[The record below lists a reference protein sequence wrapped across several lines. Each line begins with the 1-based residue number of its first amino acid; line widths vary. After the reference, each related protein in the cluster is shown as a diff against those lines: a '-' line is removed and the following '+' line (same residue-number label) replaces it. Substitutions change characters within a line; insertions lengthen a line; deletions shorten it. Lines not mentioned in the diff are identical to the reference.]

1 MFEIVEQQNSMTARI
16 KVIGIGGGGSNA
28 VNTMITASLSGVD
41 FMVANTDAQS
51 LEASEAAVRIQLG
64 GLVTKGLGAGANPE
78 IGRRAALEDQ
88 EKIREYLEGSDM
100 IFITA
105 GMGGGTG
112 TGGAPVI
119 ARVAREVGAL
129 TVGVVTKPF
138 IFEGKKR
145 MRQAE
150 DGIEELKQN
159 VDTLIVIP
167 NQRLLSIAAK
177 TTTMLEAFHK
187 ADDVL
192 LQAVRGISD
201 LIITPGLINLD
212 FADVRTVM
220 AEMGLAL
227 MGAASASG
235 ENRAIEAAQ
244 KAISSPLLE
253 DISIQGARGVLIN
266 ITGGPDLCLHEVNEA
281 ASMIQEEAHEDAN
294 IIFGAV
300 IDESLTDEIRI
311 TVIATGFGEVKEE
324 KKPLPIAA
332 PAPNVSHIANAVQK
346 NKKVV
351 HLGTI
356 VDDLDAPT
364 WQRKKQG
371 SEEVETVTLNK
382 TGFQFSPN
390 QEDDD
395 KYDIPTFLRRQMD

>member
-1 MFEIVEQQNSMTARI
+1 MFEIVEPENLKARI
-16 KVIGIGGGGSNA
+16 KVIGIGGGGGNA
-28 VNTMITASLSGVD
+28 INTMIGSKLTGVD

-51 LEASEAAVRIQLG
+51 LDASRAPVKIQLG
-64 GLVTKGLGAGANPE
+64 PTVTKGLGAGANPE
-78 IGRRAALEDQ
+78 IGRRAALED
-88 EKIREYLEGSDM
+88 EELIKEYVAGADM

-112 TGGAPVI
+112 TGGAPV
-119 ARVAREVGAL
+119 VARLAREAGAL

-145 MRQAE
+145 MHQAE
-150 DGIEELKQN
+150 AGIEHLKQN

-177 TTTMLEAFHK
+177 TTTMLEAFHR

-281 ASMIQEEAHEDAN
+281 ASMIQEEAHDEAN
-294 IIFGAV
+294 IIFGSV
-300 IDESLTDEIRI
+300 IDENMTDEIRI
-311 TVIATGFGEVKEE
+311 TVIATGFGEDRQDR
-324 KKPLPIAA
+324 KPVPVNVNVASITSA
-332 PAPNVSHIANAVQK
+332 PQR

-356 VDDLDAPT
+356 VDDLDTPT
-364 WQRKKQG
+364 WQRRKQG
-371 SEEVETVTLNK
+371 SEETETVTLNK
-382 TGFQFSPN
+382 TTFQFGRDKE
-390 QEDDD
+390 EDDE
-395 KYDIPTFLRRQMD
+395 YDIPTFLRRQMD